1 MQSVCADS
9 SVVGPLQ
16 LDTQALPFRHH
27 SNKINNAAV
36 IWVNL
41 PWFRKI
47 HKKFW
52 VASSIFLSGVH
63 WLCGQAAQQHLG
75 FGGRHRAGSC
85 ICIFAYICT
94 KEFSRFCIF
103 VFFIFWTFAFLYQ
116 ATVRA
121 NSRAAAPGFWWR
133 QRGRP
138 RPCHLVAKL
147 RSHGDAG
154 TDHKD
159 I

>member
-36 IWVNL
+36 IWVNS

-94 KEFSRFCIF
+94 KEFSRFCIL
-103 VFFIFWTFAFLYQ
+103 VFFYFLNFCIFVPSNCADKQQRSSTWVL
-116 ATVRA
+116 V
-121 NSRAAAPGFWWR
+121 AAVGPT
-133 QRGRP
+133 

-159 I
+159 V